1 MKKLLSI
8 FLLVA
13 IAFNVFGKAIIWAN
27 YEVNKAEITRK
38 YCENKAKPKLRCD
51 GKCHLK
57 KQMEKEE
64 KKEKNEGSKESKEKI
79 ESQYFVEI
87 NYSFGTQ
94 HSTLKTQ
101 HSYSPNHSHSHSHSV
116 FSPPQC

>member
-1 MKKLLSI
+1 MKKTLAIVLLFAISLQTFSKV
-8 FLLVA
+8 FLVLNFKVNQKE
-13 IAFNVFGKAIIWAN
+13 IAS
-27 YEVNKAEITRK
+27 K

-101 HSYSPNHSHSHSHSV
+101 HSYSPNHSHSHSLSV